1 MNLGDI
7 KRRVQNSVGDEAG
20 VYIEGPDLVD
30 YANDGQMDIARKT
43 EILQTT
49 ALISTIINTDL
60 YALPADLIRIVR
72 VTYLNSDIRST
83 TLNEISQLDI
93 DKDVAGNTGIPS
105 LWYQAGNKIGLYPTP
120 SAAVANSVKVT
131 YVKSPVALAADA
143 DIPEIPVH
151 MHEDIVRFC
160 IWRAKEQ
167 DEDIFLLSSLAG
179 EYEKRVTL
187 SQEQAENYDN
197 QTYPSIRDIDATIY

>member
-20 VYIEGPDLVD
+20 VYIEGVDLAD

-43 EILQTT
+43 EILQTS
-49 ALISTIINTDL
+49 ALISTIANTDL

-83 TLNEISQLDI
+83 TLAEISQLDI
-93 DKDVAGNTGIPS
+93 DKDVTVNSGTPS
-105 LWYQAGNKIGLYPTP
+105 LWYQAGNKLGLYPTP
-120 SAAVANSVKVT
+120 SAAVANVLKVF
-131 YVKSPVALAADA
+131 YVKSPALLALDA
-143 DIPEIPVH
+143 DVPEIPLH

-187 SQEQAENYDN
+187 SQEQAENMDGE
-197 QTYPSIRDIDATIY
+197 TYPSIRDIDATIY